1 MACSLV
7 ERQKGALVNGRIFGG
22 DLPETGYF
30 EVEILSDSLRWGVDE
45 LVGRHD
51 ECGPSSA
58 EVAVG
63 ERYLRAEHG
72 NDIE

>member
-1 MACSLV
+1 MVCSLV
-7 ERQKGALVNGRIFGG
+7 ERRKGALVNGKIFGG

-30 EVEILSDSLRWGVDE
+30 EVEILSNNLRWGMNE
-45 LVGRHD
+45 LVGRHN

-58 EVAVG
+58 EVTVG

-72 NDIE
+72 NVIE